1 MLFRALSI
9 RYHYKIAV
17 GEVSTSADPNFASKF
32 NLKSGKVNLVYFPEG
47 NEAKHVAY
55 DGKIGREEIFAFLD
69 TQLSAKDQD
78 KMDL

>member
-9 RYHYKIAV
+9 KYHYKIAV
-17 GEVSTSADPNFASKF
+17 GEVSTSVDPNFASKF
-32 NLKSGKVNLVYFPEG
+32 NLTPGKVNLIYFPEG
-47 NEAKHVAY
+47 NEARHVAY

-69 TQLSAKDQD
+69 TQFATKDED